1 MRACLTGV
9 FRYDIPTRLAITA
22 AGHYPV
28 VAAPTGALQGE
39 IAISLP
45 EHIRLVMVA
54 ETPPSLTEPLIG
66 DILRALAVTPDQVL
80 QLTPERVAML
90 PQDSRCNSWR
100 LGTEASLPLAGAQV
114 STPLLMNSRPARRL
128 AGRSGNKSAHMNTIS
143 TLSTADL
150 TKAWHIEKRA
160 HAFPWS
166 EQTLASNQGERYRNY
181 QLSVDGEMAAF
192 AITQVVL
199 DEATLFNI
207 AVDPAYQRRGLGRA
221 LLEHVIDEVEK
232 LGVVTLWLEVR
243 ASNVAAIALYESVGF
258 NEATIRRNY
267 YPTTDGREDAIIMA
281 LPISM

>member
-1 MRACLTGV
+1 
-9 FRYDIPTRLAITA
+9 
-22 AGHYPV
+22 
-28 VAAPTGALQGE
+28 
-39 IAISLP
+39 
-45 EHIRLVMVA
+45 
-54 ETPPSLTEPLIG
+54 
-66 DILRALAVTPDQVL
+66 
-80 QLTPERVAML
+80 
-90 PQDSRCNSWR
+90 
-100 LGTEASLPLAGAQV
+100 
-114 STPLLMNSRPARRL
+114 
-128 AGRSGNKSAHMNTIS
+128 MNTIS

-243 ASNVAAIALYESVGF
+243 ASNVAAIALYEGRILQKYPPKATGSVCELQYSAAPSRKYRTLRLHENTIQWGTALQDSPIPF
-258 NEATIRRNY
+258 QRALTEA
-267 YPTTDGREDAIIMA
+267 PAPFHLKDP
-281 LPISM
+281 L

>member
-1 MRACLTGV
+1 MTSRRDWQLQQLG
-9 FRYDIPTRLAITA
+9 ITQWSLRR
-22 AGHYPV
+22 P
-28 VAAPTGALQGE
+28 GALQGE

-267 YPTTDGREDAIIMA
+267 YPTADGREDAIIMA